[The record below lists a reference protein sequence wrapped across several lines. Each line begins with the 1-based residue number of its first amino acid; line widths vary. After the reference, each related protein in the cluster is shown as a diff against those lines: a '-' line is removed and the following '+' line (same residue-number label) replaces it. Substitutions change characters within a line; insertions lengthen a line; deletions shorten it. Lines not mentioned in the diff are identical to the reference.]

1 MEEGWEQEKEYL
13 DSKCMLINVQLEQD
27 YRAAARHDRD
37 PTNAK
42 EGRRALSMWLD
53 SRLLTGAK
61 ACASLHSD

>member
-37 PTNAK
+37 LRTLK
-42 EGRRALSMWLD
+42 REGGR
-53 SRLLTGAK
+53 
-61 ACASLHSD
+61 